1 MIGSGLRTNRE
12 AQTAA
17 HPSASESSSAIHP
30 GTATAC
36 RTSLARSSLLGPR
49 SVARAW
55 RPARS
60 MNRRFRISPRGRP
73 FRSAAPAGWRRTG
86 RPCAWA
92 RDAAAPEPTRL
103 VALLAVTRPAGT
115 EKIAPTVP
123 IAANEPSCAAVA
135 PPRRDLGSGASAGT
149 TTRPTRGPGSAA
161 PAPSTGAVVA
171 VGGLDASGA
180 GVDAGGGGAGSDAG
194 CSAAGGGCGASG
206 GGLDAGGA
214 AGAGGGLGA
223 LRGGSNPSGSTYVSL
238 SPTLIP
244 RWTYGTS
251 CSASPDGP
259 GSAIAAPSATAA
271 PLCVRSVPRCVR
283 ETLYPSAVAIVTVRP
298 WVGTVPA
305 KDTRPEAG
313 ARIALDS
320 RTAMSRPRCCP
331 AAYASLPTE
340 NVRRTGPS
348 AGQAHANAGA
358 PAHSAQLSTV
368 PRQST
373 HRVVP

>member
-1 MIGSGLRTNRE
+1 MIGSGFRTNRE

-17 HPSASESSSAIHP
+17 HPSASESSSANHP
-30 GTATAC
+30 GTAIGY
-36 RTSLARSSLLGPR
+36 RTSLARPSLLRPR
-49 SVARAW
+49 SVARAR
-55 RPARS
+55 RPAAS
-60 MNRRFRISPRGRP
+60 TNRASRISPCGRV

-92 RDAAAPEPTRL
+92 CDAAAPEPTRL

-115 EKIAPTVP
+115 EEIAPTVR
-123 IAANEPSCAAVA
+123 IASHEPSCAAVA
-135 PPRRDLGSGASAGT
+135 PPRHDLGSGASGAT
-149 TTRPTRGPGSAA
+149 TTRPARGPGSAA
-161 PAPSTGAVVA
+161 PAPSMGVVVA
-171 VGGLDASGA
+171 IGGLDSSGA
-180 GVDAGGGGAGSDAG
+180 GVDVVGGGAGGDAG
-194 CSAAGGGCGASG
+194 CSAAGGGGASG

-251 CSASPDGP
+251 CSASPDTP

-283 ETLYPSAVAIVTVRP
+283 ETMYRSPVAIVTVRP

-320 RTAMSRPRCCP
+320 RTAMSSPRCCP

-348 AGQAHANAGA
+348 AGQAHANAEA
-358 PAHSAQLSTV
+358 LAQSTQPSTV
-368 PRQST
+368 PRQSS
-373 HRVVP
+373 HRVAP